1 MNLTDS
7 HVLKFMRGSPIFLG
21 DDICAVYPA
30 KMGEIV
36 DLGYDKFQQYLGVL
50 TSGKP
55 VVKKKGDKEF
65 AKLLDQ
71 LTDFQYLLLL
81 CTMDK
86 EMNNLV
92 RGAFQFFT
100 HETEITF
107 SLDPAQIVIG
117 PLEEKHI
124 IDEENYADF
133 QHLLRRMYF
142 LEQEGEDIQ
151 INKNDNPAI
160 VRLKKQMLENREKV
174 RRAKAA
180 KAAREKTDMQLSD
193 LIGSMTLNNCN
204 LNMVNIWDITYY
216 AFHDQLKRMGWRDQF
231 DINNRAALA
240 GAKIKKDQLK
250 HWMRSIA
257 DSKQIMIYYGGKY
270 YGS

>member
-7 HVLKFMRGSPIFLG
+7 DTLKFMRGSPVFL

-30 KMGEIV
+30 KLGEIV
-36 DLGYDKFQQYLGVL
+36 DLGYDKFQQYLGIL

-55 VVKKKGDKEF
+55 APKKGGDKEF
-65 AKLLDQ
+65 NKILEQ
-71 LTDFQYLLLL
+71 LSDFQYLLLI

-86 EMNNLV
+86 EMSNLV

-100 HETEITF
+100 HESNIIF

-124 IDEENYADF
+124 IVEDNYADL
-133 QHLLRRMYF
+133 QHLLKRMYF
-142 LEQEGEDIQ
+142 IEQEGEDIQ
-151 INKNDNPAI
+151 INKNDSDAI
-160 VRLKKQMLENREKV
+160 VRLKKKMIENREKV
-174 RRAKAA
+174 QRAKAK
-180 KAAREKTDMQLSD
+180 KAAREKSSMQFSD
-193 LIGSMTLNNCN
+193 LIASMTLNNCN
-204 LNMVNIWDITYY
+204 LNMANIWDITYY

-250 HWMRSIA
+250 HWMRSIT